1 MSIRRISIYGFL
13 TLIAGSLLSAGVL
26 IYLLFYL
33 DTIRAEQQVT
43 ENSYDALF
51 EFKYYTERLLTTYD
65 LDAELKLWSSSGVS
79 FERHLEDLRR
89 LRGEQSTEFN
99 SLWKVIRTETVNIK
113 TQLKNPLFQAK
124 NTMDKSLLRRLGEGW
139 NSKEESDY
147 YIALSKLFNTIEYL
161 KQYEGFL
168 LDELG
173 TLREHHMVEVRQRL
187 QTTKWYAI
195 VFPSAI
201 LILTLLLAYVISRLI
216 GRNEHALMKARDE
229 LQISLDEFEHLF
241 DTTLEAIFLVEEGR
255 CIDVNAKS
263 LEMFGYR
270 DHDSVM
276 GMSLS
281 QMLSPDRQPCDVDV
295 LATGE
300 MVPCETEAIKAD
312 GTTFPVLFRSH
323 NFMSRQRQIRIVAM
337 LDLSDLKE
345 KDRALQ
351 KTVEELR
358 ANQNKLMQQQRVLD
372 HMAHHDMLT
381 GLPNR
386 AFFLEHLQQA
396 ISEPSP
402 EQGKVAVFFI
412 DLDRFK
418 EINDSLGHTLGDRVL
433 EVVSDRLRLSIER
446 DASIARIGGD
456 EFTLVVENVTDNDT
470 LCHLAEK
477 VIDLLQESMH
487 VEGHEL
493 YITTSIGISIYPDD
507 GDSEIMLLS
516 NADAAMYRAKAEGRN
531 TYRFY
536 TADMTSTA
544 YERVVMERNLRRAME
559 QEAFEL
565 YYQPQIDATSG
576 RMVSAEA
583 LIRWPQE
590 DGSMIPPDRF
600 IPLAEDTGR
609 IIQLGLWVLET
620 ACKQMV
626 RWKEAGYAIERIAV
640 NLSGKQLYQ
649 TGIYDDI
656 LQVLERT
663 RCRPQWLEL
672 EVTEG
677 YVMDDPEH
685 AIEVLG
691 KLKDLGIELAIDD
704 FGTGYSSMTYLKNLP
719 IHTLKIDQ
727 SFVRALPDS
736 RDDSAIVHTVIALAK
751 HLGLKLIAEG
761 VETEEQ
767 KDFLVDAGCRY
778 HQGYHYAKP
787 LQAIE
792 AEKLLLR

>member
-1 MSIRRISIYGFL
+1 MSIKGISIYGFL
-13 TLIAGSLLSAGVL
+13 TLIAGSLLSAGIL

-33 DTIRAEQQVT
+33 DTIRVEQQIT

-51 EFKYYTERLLTTYD
+51 ELKYYTERLLTTYD
-65 LDAELKLWSSSGVS
+65 LDAEVKLWSASEAS
-79 FERHLEDLRR
+79 FERHLEELKQA
-89 LRGEQSTEFN
+89 RGEQSEEFN
-99 SLWKVIRTETVNIK
+99 TLWGVIRTEIVNIK

-139 NSKEESDY
+139 NSSEESDY

-168 LDELG
+168 LDELR
-173 TLREHHMVEVRQRL
+173 TLRAHHMEGVRQRL

-195 VFPSAI
+195 VFPSVI
-201 LILTLLLAYVISRLI
+201 LLLTLILAYVISRLI
-216 GRNEHALMKARDE
+216 GRNEHALMQARDE

-241 DTTLEAIFLVEEGR
+241 DTTLESIFLLEEGR
-255 CIDVNAKS
+255 CIDANAKS
-263 LEMFGYR
+263 LEMFGYQA
-270 DHDSVM
+270 HDALIGRSISELLAPERV
-276 GMSLS
+276 
-281 QMLSPDRQPCDVDV
+281 PCNTDV
-295 LATGE
+295 LASVE
-300 MVPCETEAIKAD
+300 MEPCETEAVRSD
-312 GTTFPVLFRSH
+312 GTVFPVLFRSH
-323 NFMSRQRQIRIVAM
+323 NFTSRQRQIRIVAM

-351 KTVEELR
+351 QTVEELR
-358 ANQNKLMQQQRVLD
+358 SNQDKLIQQQRILD

-396 ISEPSP
+396 ISVSMK
-402 EQGKVAVFFI
+402 EQEKVAVFFI

-433 EVVSDRLRLSIER
+433 EVVSDRLRLSIQK
-446 DASIARIGGD
+446 DAAIARIGGD
-456 EFTLVVENVTDNDT
+456 EFTLVVEKVADSDP
-470 LCHLAEK
+470 LCRLAEK
-477 VIDLLQESMH
+477 VIELLQEPMQ

-536 TADMTSTA
+536 TADMTSEA
-544 YERVVMERNLRRAME
+544 YERVIMERNLRHAME

-565 YYQPQIDATSG
+565 YYQPQVDATTG
-576 RMVSAEA
+576 RTVSAEA

-609 IIQLGLWVLET
+609 IVELGIWVLER

-626 RWKEAGYAIERIAV
+626 LWKETGYAIDRIAV

-649 TGIYDDI
+649 AGLYDEVLRVLQRTG
-656 LQVLERT
+656 
-663 RCRPQWLEL
+663 CRPEWLEF
-672 EVTEG
+672 EVCDG
-677 YVMDDPEH
+677 
-685 AIEVLG
+685 
-691 KLKDLGIELAIDD
+691 
-704 FGTGYSSMTYLKNLP
+704 
-719 IHTLKIDQ
+719 
-727 SFVRALPDS
+727 
-736 RDDSAIVHTVIALAK
+736 
-751 HLGLKLIAEG
+751 
-761 VETEEQ
+761 
-767 KDFLVDAGCRY
+767 
-778 HQGYHYAKP
+778 
-787 LQAIE
+787 
-792 AEKLLLR
+792 